1 VTPRQRLVVLAA
13 GAAVALAGCTSSGG
27 VQKADDPVISP
38 TPTTASASSTSAPAP
53 TTTAAPSP
61 SPSPSSSTVVA
72 SSATPAPA
80 TGSSSAPAA
89 VVAKSTCTKI
99 GIRILPGGATFGEEI
114 AGLQFT
120 NEGTQPCRLVGYP
133 TVTLLRHGRPV
144 GRPSQP
150 TTTANSERTLAPG
163 EVAES
168 LLHNHI
174 RNCQAPL
181 SDTVRVVAPG
191 STISGSRPMQ
201 LRACVVRIDRLGAP
215 D

>member
-1 VTPRQRLVVLAA
+1 MTPRRRLVVLVV
-13 GAAVALAGCTSSGG
+13 GAALALAGCTSSGG
-27 VQKADDPVISP
+27 AQKADDPVISP
-38 TPTTASASSTSAPAP
+38 LSTTTAPAP
-53 TTTAAPSP
+53 TSPAA
-61 SPSPSSSTVVA
+61 SSSPAPASSPPTSRTA
-72 SSATPAPA
+72 SSSATPAP
-80 TGSSSAPAA
+80 TTPTSSSPKP

-99 GIRILPGGATFGEEI
+99 GIRVIPGGATFGEEI

-120 NEGTQPCRLVGYP
+120 NEGTQPCRLVGYAA
-133 TVTLLRHGRPV
+133 VTLLLRGRPV

-150 TTTANSERTLAPG
+150 TTAANSVRTLAPG

-168 LLHNHI
+168 LLHDHI

-191 STISGSRPMQ
+191 STISASRPMQ

>member
-1 VTPRQRLVVLAA
+1 MTRRQRFALLAA
-13 GAAVALAGCTSSGG
+13 GAAVALAGCSSSGG
-27 VQKADDPVISP
+27 KQAADDPVISAP
-38 TPTTASASSTSAPAP
+38 ATTAPAPTSAAAVPSTAAAPSAPASTTASSTSA
-53 TTTAAPSP
+53 APSH
-61 SPSPSSSTVVA
+61 SPAAASSTSRPTVV
-72 SSATPAPA
+72 PR
-80 TGSSSAPAA
+80 
-89 VVAKSTCTKI
+89 STCTRI

-120 NEGTQPCRLVGYP
+120 NEGTTTCRLVGYP
-133 TVTLLRHGRPV
+133 TVTLLRQGRPI

-150 TTTANSERTLAPG
+150 ATTAGSTRTLAPG

-168 LLHNHI
+168 LLHDNI

-191 STISGSRPMQ
+191 STISASRPMQ
-201 LRACVVRIDRLGAP
+201 LRACVVRIDPLGAP